1 MSSQVQVLSW
11 NFQAPFDLLRLLD
24 LFDTKLYDMTLVSPS
39 RTARNSPV
47 NLTIHPKAQQLRMTV
62 PWRGKQL
69 SR

>member
-39 RTARNSPV
+39 RTASNSPV